1 MIGLGLGLN
10 VRSSRLGGIAP
21 PPSPSAPFTIDAFTS
36 GAASGFR
43 PEGTTN
49 YSDTDAGI
57 FGGSRDVR
65 VFVASGAGGGF
76 AGISA
81 GRYTLQVFGNAALR
95 SHSARFRYD
104 GVANVPASPPNV
116 TDILVNLTTLTA
128 ARVEIFSQTN
138 ISNPSALT
146 VTLYDSAGVSA
157 SVAISLPVGATG
169 VVNYDFALSG
179 FTGIDLSRI
188 GAIELLIGA
197 SNITTALSV
206 TTESF
211 SFI

>member
-21 PPSPSAPFTIDAFTS
+21 PPSPSAPFTIDAFAS

-43 PEGTTN
+43 SEGTTN

-65 VFVASGAGGGF
+65 IFIANGAGGGF
-76 AGISA
+76 AGILA

-104 GVANVPASPPNV
+104 GVANIPASPPNV
-116 TDILVNLTTLTA
+116 TDLVNLTTLTA
-128 ARVEIFSQTN
+128 ARVEIFSQGN
-138 ISNPSALT
+138 ISDPSALT
-146 VTLYDSAGVSA
+146 VTLYDSVGVSA
-157 SVAISLPVGATG
+157 SVAISLPVGTTG

-179 FTGIDLSRI
+179 FTGIDLSRV

-197 SNITTALSV
+197 SNITNVLAI